1 MFNRKP
7 QIFHSDT
14 KKIRHFR
21 CVVSSS
27 NVRCRECNR
36 DYRDTVYTEGALG
49 TLSQRL
55 KVVARRGEER
65 VPRGFEGT
73 AKENRKTRY
82 WYVVAIASAP
92 QDDELVVGAMA
103 METVA
108 LLPLSSFVD
117 ESRLRRYNCG
127 LRSETRGNL
136 RERNLFPSTVYWR
149 VRRLPSVRPMNEPS
163 DALV

>member
-1 MFNRKP
+1 MIIGTP
-7 QIFHSDT
+7 
-14 KKIRHFR
+14 
-21 CVVSSS
+21 C
-27 NVRCRECNR
+27 
-36 DYRDTVYTEGALG
+36 TEGA
-49 TLSQRL
+49 LSQRL
-55 KVVARRGEER
+55 KVGATRRSEER

-82 WYVVAIASAP
+82 WYVAAIASAP

-103 METVA
+103 METTVA

-136 RERNLFPSTVYWR
+136 RERNLFPSTVCIG
-149 VRRLPSVRPMNEPS
+149 VFAGVFPV
-163 DALV
+163 